1 MLKEAVA
8 RFAAEEVA
16 PKVAAMEANEALE
29 PAIID
34 GMFEMGLMGVEVP
47 EEHGGAGMS
56 FTAACLAIEEL
67 AKVDAGVSVTC
78 DVQNTLVCNTFLNFA
93 SDEMKAEYLP
103 RLTSDTLAAFCL
115 SEASCGSDA
124 FALKTTAIA
133 DGDDY
138 VLNGEKMW
146 ITNAKEAGLFVVY
159 ANVNPT
165 AGYKGITAFVV
176 ERDAPGLSVG
186 NTIPKLGLRSSSTC
200 PVVLEDVRVSKSAI
214 LGEEGLGYKYS
225 IETLNEGRIGI
236 AAQMVG
242 IAQGAF
248 DAAMEYVFERKAF
261 GKPVGEFDSM
271 RAEYAS
277 ISCQIA
283 AARLLTYEAARRKE
297 HGLPFV
303 KHAAQA
309 KYVAAQAAEA
319 TTSKAI
325 EWAGGVGF
333 AREYPMEKRWRD
345 SKIGAI
351 YEGTNLIQL
360 QTIAK
365 LVASEYK

>member
-1 MLKEAVA
+1 
-8 RFAAEEVA
+8 
-16 PKVAAMEANEALE
+16 
-29 PAIID
+29 
-34 GMFEMGLMGVEVP
+34 
-47 EEHGGAGMS
+47 
-56 FTAACLAIEEL
+56 
-67 AKVDAGVSVTC
+67 
-78 DVQNTLVCNTFLNFA
+78 VQNTLVCNTFLNFA

-248 DAAMEYVFERKAF
+248 DATMEYVFERKAF